1 MRELRKG
8 IRLKFQNRDV
18 AVDGNVRESGD
29 VGENSGKTAGRA
41 PHVAWC
47 PVHSRRP
54 LKIRK
59 TECRSRPVVLIT
71 ASGLQGEQPL
81 DWLRGLGSGVPVPN
95 PSTVGGLL
103 ELLTWRERTASC
115 RPGDRLGT
123 ALSGAFPGRRTA
135 NSELVRTRGI
145 RLFN

>member
-29 VGENSGKTAGRA
+29 VGGNSGKTSGRWNN
-41 PHVAWC
+41 VGKG
-47 PVHSRRP
+47 SRQNGSV
-54 LKIRK
+54 
-59 TECRSRPVVLIT
+59 T
-71 ASGLQGEQPL
+71 SGKGLA
-81 DWLRGLGSGVPVPN
+81 LRAGLGGPSSEPVDCWQ
-95 PSTVGGLL
+95 LL

-115 RPGDRLGT
+115 RPGDGLGT

>member
-1 MRELRKG
+1 MRELQKG
-8 IRLKFQNRDV
+8 IRLKFWNRDV

-29 VGENSGKTAGRA
+29 VGGNSGKR
-41 PHVAWC
+41 
-47 PVHSRRP
+47 
-54 LKIRK
+54 
-59 TECRSRPVVLIT
+59 
-71 ASGLQGEQPL
+71 
-81 DWLRGLGSGVPVPN
+81 LGSGVPVLN

-115 RPGDRLGT
+115 RPGDGLGT